1 MDFKLNLVAPQT
13 FKVSADNIV
22 KIEPPQ
28 ESLVVKSTETQQEI
42 IAKDKLF
49 NKVTVKNWNL
59 QEKIVKPLEEEILV
73 IPDADYDALK
83 SVTIEPMPAQPSGE
97 IELTKNG
104 TYDVKQYATAVVNV
118 SVGEEKDI
126 NFYDYDGTLLF
137 AYTFDEAKQLTMLP
151 TPPEKDLL
159 IFDGWTHTLKDI
171 ATTKARLD
179 IGAFYYTR
187 SGKTEFDTVINEL
200 SGLTEDFR
208 LYTYYERMTTID
220 WGDGTIEQMTENGEV
235 VHSHT
240 YSDYGEYTILVDADN
255 INQSSTSSTYRVY
268 KGYNASVGKPNLSI
282 KNVRYSRKTDLGTA
296 DSKYRYCLGL
306 ETVSQWSGN
315 YYPQNYDFDHCPKLK
330 FYTTKRNRYSLQ
342 MGYCYGITR
351 ACTSLDTSAV
361 GAGAYRDCA
370 NLKSIS
376 LYKEKTIYSGAFAN
390 CINCL
395 LYDCRNYTAV
405 PTLSNIDAFFGINQ
419 NAKIVVPDELYN
431 EWIIANNWS
440 AYSKYIVKASEY
452 VEE

>member
-126 NFYDYDGTLLF
+126 NFYDYDGTLLY
-137 AYTFDEAKQLTMLP
+137 AYSFNEAKNLQELP
-151 TPPEKDLL
+151 IPPEKDL
-159 IFDGWTHTLKDI
+159 ITFNGWTHLLSDI
-171 ATTKARLD
+171 LSTKTKLD
-179 IGAFYYTR
+179 IMPYYYTK
-187 SGKTEFDTVINEL
+187 SGKTEIDVEMTEA
-200 SGLTEDFR
+200 SGLTQSFNMSSF
-208 LYTYYERMTTID
+208 YERAVIID
-220 WGDGTIEQMTENGEV
+220 WGDGTIEQMTENNGV
-235 VHSHT
+235 KHSHT
-240 YSDYGEYTILVDADN
+240 YSDYGEYTILVDADFTDTSRTGTVYT
-255 INQSSTSSTYRVY
+255 ISKYGQSE
-268 KGYNASVGKPNLSI
+268 SVPNVSI
-282 KNVRYSRKTDLGTA
+282 KSIRFSSKCYYSGSNKYAYCYNLEKIAFT
-296 DSKYRYCLGL
+296 SKYMPQDGDFDYCLTL
-306 ETVSQWSGN
+306 KVVSTNRNQ
-315 YYPQNYDFDHCPKLK
+315 YYRQCRMCVNLIASATSKDTYAIGDRA
-330 FYTTKRNRYSLQ
+330 YQ
-342 MGYCYGITR
+342 YC
-351 ACTSLDTSAV
+351 V
-361 GAGAYRDCA
+361 
-370 NLKSIS
+370 NLKKIS
-376 LYKEKTIYSGAFAN
+376 LYKESKIMTGAFTGCVN
-390 CINCL
+390 CI
-395 LYDCRNYTAV
+395 LYDCRNYTTV
-405 PTLSNIDAFFGINQ
+405 PTLQDVNAFFGINP
-419 NAKIVVPDELYN
+419 NAKIVVPDELY
-431 EWIIANNWS
+431 ESWITATNWS
-440 AYSKYIVKASEY
+440 AYAKYIVKASEY